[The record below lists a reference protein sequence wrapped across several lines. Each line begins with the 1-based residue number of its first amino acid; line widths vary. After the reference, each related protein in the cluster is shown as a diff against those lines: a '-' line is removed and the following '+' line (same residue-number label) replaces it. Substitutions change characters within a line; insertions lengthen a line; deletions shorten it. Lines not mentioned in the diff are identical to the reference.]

1 LSVAQEVAGAHVA
14 AGVPEVAGV
23 LLAQIAAFLA
33 ALLIASAIHKVF
45 SWRRTRT
52 VVQEFAGVPRG
63 AASAA
68 ALAACTFEALAGAL
82 LILPDHRRAGAAFAT
97 AILGIYLALIARAVA
112 LRRGVVD
119 CGCSF
124 GGGSRNIG
132 KFEIVRNA
140 ALLAAALLLL
150 ACADGIATMASSQL
164 LAACALLA
172 LYGAVDQLMALQPM
186 RQGTVL

>member
-1 LSVAQEVAGAHVA
+1 
-14 AGVPEVAGV
+14 V

-33 ALLIASAIHKVF
+33 VLLIASAIHKTF
-45 SWRRTRT
+45 GWRRTRA
-52 VVQEFAGVPRG
+52 VVQDFGGVPRR
-63 AASAA
+63 AASAV
-68 ALAACTFEALAGAL
+68 ALAVCAIEALAGAL

-97 AILGIYLALIARAVA
+97 VILGIYLALIARAVA
-112 LRRGVVD
+112 VDRGVVD

-124 GGGSRNIG
+124 GGGSRSLG

-140 ALLAAALLLL
+140 VLLTAALLLL
-150 ACADGIATMASSQL
+150 AGADGIATMAPSQL

>member
-1 LSVAQEVAGAHVA
+1 M
-14 AGVPEVAGV
+14 

-33 ALLIASAIHKVF
+33 VLLIASAVHKAF
-45 SWRRTRT
+45 GWRRTRA
-52 VVQEFAGVPRG
+52 VVRDFGGVPRR
-63 AASAA
+63 AASAV
-68 ALAACTFEALAGAL
+68 ALAVCTIEVLAGAL

-97 AILGIYLALIARAVA
+97 AILGLYLALIVRAVA
-112 LRRGVVD
+112 VDRGVVD

-124 GGGSRNIG
+124 GGGSRSLG

-140 ALLAAALLLL
+140 VLLTAALLLL
-150 ACADGIATMASSQL
+150 AGADGIATMAPSQL

>member
-1 LSVAQEVAGAHVA
+1 LSIAQIAGTHGVAGAQ
-14 AGVPEVAGV
+14 EIAGV

-33 ALLIASAIHKVF
+33 ALLIASAVHKVF
-45 SWRRTRT
+45 SWRRTRA
-52 VVQEFAGVPRG
+52 VVQEFGGVPRG

-68 ALAACTFEALAGAL
+68 ALAACTSEVLAGVL
-82 LILPDHRRAGAAFAT
+82 LVLPDHRRAGAALAT
-97 AILGIYLALIARAVA
+97 AILGVYLALIARAVA
-112 LRRGVVD
+112 RGRGGVD

-124 GGGSRNIG
+124 GGGSRDLG

-140 ALLAAALLLL
+140 VLLAAALLLL
-150 ACADGIATMASSQL
+150 ACADGIATTAPSQL